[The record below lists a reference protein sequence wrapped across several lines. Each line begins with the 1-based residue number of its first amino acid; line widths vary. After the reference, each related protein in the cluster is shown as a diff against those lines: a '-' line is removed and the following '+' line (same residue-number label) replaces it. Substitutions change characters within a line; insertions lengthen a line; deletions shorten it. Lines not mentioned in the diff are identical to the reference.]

1 MKAGFPGNL
10 SVRLR
15 LALRSP
21 VASVLLCALF
31 LCTDCVAQQPL
42 IPLRAAIRAQS
53 VPATPPQP
61 PAAASAPADGATPD
75 ADAQKKAAEE
85 QRKQELAQR
94 RQMNLQKIPQ
104 LQFDRHPSAI
114 LSAWAA
120 AEKQTRDA
128 IKNAAEAARKA
139 ADLAEVPPE
148 PRLEVPPEPKPKP
161 PVPAAPAPGPDTF
174 DQHIATLQQNVTLG
188 RWSEVRH
195 YLADLGTDLS
205 QPLYQQMLQSLQ
217 GVPMGT
223 PRNVPPEVAAQLAQ
237 MRAMQMQQQGQ
248 LPERN
253 SFQFEDIF
261 GLASCSPVPLD
272 ENSLAG
278 LGAIL
283 AASFET
289 GNVIEKFIEAAKTE
303 VGKPKPDRVVDERQ
317 VARMLFAAG
326 HPVEAGEF
334 LPSVGTAKTENDFDG
349 LNLLSEHFLAKHAAE
364 KKTKYLEQAWE
375 VTQAVLASLE
385 TKDEQKDEALHRAV
399 ELAPKI
405 REELGQAWLDESFT
419 NRPQRGMEILASI
432 GGVAAQ
438 GLQQHLM
445 DADFRLK
452 VLELQTTAV
461 ESLLKASPERAA
473 EWQSTLSLLAG
484 NWLREAGVTYEFDE
498 STRRGPNLQRDPFGN
513 FFYYED
519 GYFGPRQ
526 RRPIAAI
533 TTGDILE
540 IKPGTTWLEYV
551 DGSLKPKFDMV
562 FAQLFLKV
570 QEEDNAFPYIEKLA
584 SVYPKQAKAL
594 VDEFLQVWTTNHDPN
609 ANRNRTNYYM
619 FMYGFEQ
626 KAEGI
631 PLTRSKQERNLVELS
646 ALVKRLKALPLEK
659 LNEELLAKAFTT
671 CHSTAEVY
679 RLDAI
684 EKVFGSLD
692 QLEPKTLAELVQQMR
707 ANLVGVWR
715 EPAEQKDKQTKRK
728 QKDIEAE
735 VLRGYEVAR
744 GVVANAMQGH
754 PEDWALQLARA
765 AIEHDENDYRKELKP
780 DSKFSERRDE
790 ALAGF
795 QRAAELYARQV
806 PSLAQDEETTKVYE
820 LWYYASLGAVDLGQI
835 TEERLPDL
843 RQPAQIRDA
852 ILALPGEASKRHM
865 AMFANSLFTRM
876 SAVKPAVK
884 FRYVRTG
891 LEIVGDHKQA
901 VEARRVFDYYN
912 DLVTEIKLDAVVDG
926 SDVVG
931 QKPFGLFVNIRHTRE
946 IERESGGFSK
956 YLQNQNDANRY
967 FYNYGRPLE
976 NYRDKFE
983 EVVKQAFSE
992 HFEIE
997 SVTFQTENVNSR
1009 ALPEYG
1015 WRFTPY
1021 AYVLLKARG
1030 PEVDKI
1036 PPLRLDLDFLDT
1048 SGYAVLPI
1056 ESPTVPIDAARDPG
1070 EARPHVVKQLTQTLD
1085 ERQADEGKLIVEVKA
1100 TAHGLVPDL
1109 PRLVE
1114 LAPDG
1119 FDIVDTQDQGV
1130 SVARFD
1136 PDSEESVVV
1145 SERTWLVSMKA
1156 KEGLPQKPKT
1166 FAFGAPKL
1174 NVQEVVYQR
1183 YNDADLVAVDQVV
1196 SLDEDYGKVSYAWA
1210 GWLGLAVVG
1219 VLGLG
1224 LAVALVSRKPADAD
1238 RARFHMPD
1246 QLTAFTVLGLLRQI
1260 EAENGLTPNG
1270 KQELAESI
1278 NRLERHFFSDQQAEP
1293 PDLRQIATNWLKKT
1307 TA

>member
-1 MKAGFPGNL
+1 MKAGL
-10 SVRLR
+10 SAA
-15 LALRSP
+15 LALSCFMVVGS
-21 VASVLLCALF
+21 VAH
-31 LCTDCVAQQPL
+31 AQQPL
-42 IPLRAAIRAQS
+42 ITLRPASPIQAAA
-53 VPATPPQP
+53 PTTPPVAAAAP
-61 PAAASAPADGATPD
+61 ASGAAASAAVNEQAE
-75 ADAQKKAAEE
+75 AQRKAAEE
-85 QRKQELAQR
+85 QRKQEAAQR
-94 RQMNLQKIPQ
+94 TQMHQQKIPQ
-104 LQFDRHPSAI
+104 LQFDRRPSAI
-114 LSAWAA
+114 LGAWAA
-120 AEKQTRDA
+120 ADKEARDA
-128 IKNAAEAARKA
+128 IKNAALAAQKA
-139 ADLAEVPPE
+139 ADLK
-148 PRLEVPPEPKPKP
+148 EVPPEPKPEVP
-161 PVPAAPAPGPDTF
+161 PEPKRPAPPPAPAGLGPDTF
-174 DQHIATLQQNVTLG
+174 DQQIAILQRNVTLG
-188 RWSEVRH
+188 RWPEVRH
-195 YLADLGTDLS
+195 YLADLGPELS
-205 QPLYQQMLQSLQ
+205 QPLYLQILQSLQ
-217 GVPMGT
+217 GVPAGT
-223 PRNVPPEVAAQLAQ
+223 PNNVPPHIAAQLAQ

-248 LPERN
+248 QPERN
-253 SFQFEDIF
+253 SFAFEDIL
-261 GLASCSPVPLD
+261 GLASCATGPLD
-272 ENSLAG
+272 DNTLAS

-283 AASFET
+283 GSSLEG
-289 GNVIEKFIEAAKTE
+289 GNVVEKFLELGRAE
-303 VGKPKPDRVVDERQ
+303 VAKPKIDRVVSERN

-326 HPVEAGEF
+326 RPVEAGEF
-334 LPSVGTAKTENDFDG
+334 LPTIETAKAENDFDG
-349 LNLLSEHFLAKHAAE
+349 LNLLSQHFLAKHATE
-364 KKTKYLEQAWE
+364 KKTVHLEKAWE
-375 VTQAVLASLE
+375 VTQAVLAGLE
-385 TKDEQKDEALHRAV
+385 TQDAQKDEALRRAV

-432 GGVAAQ
+432 GGVSAQ
-438 GLQQHLM
+438 GLQQQLM

-484 NWLREAGVTYEFDE
+484 NWLREAGVSYEFDE

-513 FFYYED
+513 YFYYED

-533 TTGDILE
+533 KTGDLLE
-540 IKPGTTWLEYV
+540 IKPGVKWLEYV
-551 DGSLKPKFDMV
+551 DASLKPKFDMV

-584 SVYPKQAKAL
+584 SVYPKQAQNL

-646 ALVKRLKALPLEK
+646 ALVTRLRALPLEK

-684 EKVFGSLD
+684 EKVFGSVD
-692 QLEPKTLAELVQQMR
+692 KLEPKTLAELVQQMR

-744 GVVANAMQGH
+744 TVVENSLRGH
-754 PEDWALQLARA
+754 PDDWSLQLARA
-765 AIEHDENDYRKELKP
+765 AIEHDENDYRKVIKP

-795 QRAAELYARQV
+795 KRAADLYARQV
-806 PSLAQDEETTKVYE
+806 PNLAQDEENTKVYE
-820 LWYYASLGAVDLGQI
+820 LWYYASLGACDLGQI
-835 TEERLPDL
+835 TEERVPDL

-852 ILALPGEASKRHM
+852 ILALPGESAKRHM
-865 AMFANSLFTRM
+865 SMFANSLFTRM

-901 VEARRVFDYYN
+901 IEARRLFDYYN
-912 DLVTEIKLDAVVDG
+912 DLVTEIKFETVVDG

-931 QKPFGLFVNIRHTRE
+931 HEKPFGLFVNIRHTRE
-946 IERESGGFSK
+946 IERESGGFGK
-956 YLQNQNDANRY
+956 YLQNQNDPNRF

-983 EVVKQAFSE
+983 EVVKQAFAE
-992 HFEIE
+992 HFEIQ

-1015 WRFTPY
+1015 WRVTPY

-1056 ESPTVPIDAARDPG
+1056 ESPTVPIDATQEPS
-1070 EARPHVVKQLTQTLD
+1070 EARPHVVTQLTQTLD

-1100 TAHGLVPDL
+1100 TAQGLVPEL
-1109 PRLVE
+1109 QNLVE
-1114 LAPDG
+1114 LNPPG
-1119 FDIVDTQDQGV
+1119 FEVVGTEDQGV

-1136 PDSEESVVV
+1136 PDSERSLVI
-1145 SERTWLVSMKA
+1145 SERTWLVNLKA
-1156 KEGLPQKPKT
+1156 QEGLPAKPKT
-1166 FAFGAPKL
+1166 FEFGKPKL
-1174 NVQEVVYQR
+1174 DVRDVAYQR
-1183 YNDADLVAVDQVV
+1183 YNDADLAAVEPVV
-1196 SLDEDYGKVSYAWA
+1196 SLEQVYGKTSYAWVA
-1210 GWLGLAVVG
+1210 WASLAAVAAVVA
-1219 VLGLG
+1219 LGWV
-1224 LAVALVSRKPADAD
+1224 AVWARRRPKRAHS
-1238 RARFHMPD
+1238 ARFRMPD
-1246 QLTAFTVLGLLRQI
+1246 ELTPFTVLGLLRQI
-1260 EAENGLTPNG
+1260 EAQNGLSPTG
-1270 KQELAESI
+1270 KQELADSI
-1278 NRLERHFFSDQQAEP
+1278 NRLERHYFVGEQSEH
-1293 PDLRQIATNWLKKT
+1293 PDLQQLAASWLQKT
-1307 TA
+1307 H